1 MTHCPGETFYLPAA
15 LSFYRALRVYPT
27 PVELIVIYQKTVP
40 DPVFKI
46 VMEMTSLDVSVPF
59 SAAGLTVGRGGSV
72 NEDEEGKSP
81 SSTNRTG
88 PPSEASSL
96 DWENLTDPGARTS

>member
-1 MTHCPGETFYLPAA
+1 
-15 LSFYRALRVYPT
+15 
-27 PVELIVIYQKTVP
+27 VELIVIYQKTVP

-46 VMEMTSLDVSVPF
+46 VMEMTSLDVSVPL
-59 SAAGLTVGRGGSV
+59 SAAGLTAGRASAV
-72 NEDEEGKSP
+72 NEEDGGKSP
-81 SSTNRTG
+81 SSTGRTG